1 MTNSDLSARARSI
14 MSLEDQKQDIADEI
28 TERYADA
35 KNAGF
40 TVAAL
45 KRAIKI
51 ARMDG
56 EKRARHE
63 AEQMDLMLYLA
74 EIDGRVMKEAA
85 E

>member
-1 MTNSDLSARARSI
+1 MTNSDLAARARSI
-14 MSLEDQKQDIADEI
+14 MALEDQRTDIADDI

-56 EKRARHE
+56 DKRARHE
-63 AEQMDLMLYLA
+63 AEQMDIELYLA
-74 EIDGRVMKEAA
+74 EIEGRSLREAA